1 MVVLQNACMINAD
14 PEPVVDD
21 DGTVLRPALMTG
33 GDLRK
38 YQIEGLNWLK
48 VKILFL
54 YPMQTVFM
62 GALLISLCLYFCLCY
77 LMGIYVRMS
86 VR

>member
-62 GALLISLCLYFCLCY
+62 GAILISHC
-77 LMGIYVRMS
+77 IS
-86 VR
+86 VCAI